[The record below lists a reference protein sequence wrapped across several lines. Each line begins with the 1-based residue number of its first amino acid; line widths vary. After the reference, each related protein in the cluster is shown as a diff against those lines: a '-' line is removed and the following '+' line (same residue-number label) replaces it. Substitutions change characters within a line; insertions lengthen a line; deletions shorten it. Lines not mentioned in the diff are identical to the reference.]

1 MRTFRHYLTTRFNAG
16 IYEPRSRLRIPPE
29 QWMEHRW
36 KLFTTI
42 TLPSIM
48 EQTCQNFTWLILMD
62 KRTPDS
68 YLREMES
75 FRYPNLKPIYDAS
88 VSPVWQQALD
98 PGDYDLITTRIDND
112 DAFHRQAIEAIQR
125 TYRAERA
132 FRMQPWVIVFPYG
145 LILDLARRDIW
156 VMEYWFNN
164 CPTLV
169 ENSEKPQTIW
179 QWDHSNIPPQI
190 QRSFIRDKSYWL
202 QVVHSQNV
210 LNEIPAG
217 HPAKILHKELPAS
230 LDNLAEFNI
239 RADSLPAI

>member
-1 MRTFRHYLTTRFNAG
+1 MRTFRHYLTTRFNTG
-16 IYEPRSRLRIPPE
+16 IYGSKARLRIPAE

-48 EQTCQNFTWLILMD
+48 EQTCQDFTWLILMD
-62 KRTPDS
+62 KKTPEL
-68 YLREMES
+68 YIHEMES
-75 FRYPNLKPIYDAS
+75 FRYPNLKLIYPTSVKPAWLQAIDAN
-88 VSPVWQQALD
+88 
-98 PGDYDLITTRIDND
+98 GCDLITTRIDND
-112 DAFHRQAIEAIQR
+112 DAFHRETIERIQQTYQAEHP
-125 TYRAERA
+125 YRIK
-132 FRMQPWVIVFPYG
+132 PWIILFPYG
-145 LILDLARRDIW
+145 LILDLARRDMW

-169 ENSEKPQTIW
+169 EDSQEPRTVW
-179 QWDHSNIPPQI
+179 HWDHSNIPPQI

-217 HPAKILHKELPAS
+217 PSSKILHREKPVPVE
-230 LDNLAEFNI
+230 DLAEFNI
-239 RADSLPAI
+239 HPDHLPTA